1 MHTMSDWE
9 LLQAYAKNRSETAFA
24 ELVRRHLNWVY
35 SAALRQVRDSH
46 LAEDVTQAVFVLLA
60 RKAGSLRPATILS
73 GWLFRTT
80 RFVSSRAL
88 RTEYRRKAREQT
100 AVTMSSTTSS
110 ADNEILWNQLTP
122 HLDQA
127 VAALSQADRTAIL
140 LRFYEKKPLREVGE
154 RLGLSEEAAKK
165 RVSRAIEKLR
175 DLIARRGVV
184 FGGAGLAVALAEKS
198 VQAAPS
204 TLSVTVLKA
213 ATASVST
220 SATLPQLARETLNA
234 WRWAKLKLLVG
245 LAGVSVAAVAFTIN
259 VASFR
264 ERPAMIAKPVV
275 DTTQSTTSTTSA
287 ISPTNK
293 PLPTVTEAVSNHVI
307 DVLVL
312 DGHTQQPLAGVAIE
326 ALHGEQKSTTRTD
339 ERGHDSVEFTGN
351 DPSHFWIKA
360 RREGFTPVQVR
371 WDAQDENFELPQKFT
386 FTLEPAVPIGGV
398 VQNEEGQPIPGA
410 TVSMSLFSTG
420 KDRPVEKLHG
430 VVQTVKSALYNEK
443 VVTDAAGRWQYNNA
457 PADISGLS
465 FRLEH
470 PDYVTDPMFSYQ
482 TSLFSNP
489 TSPPTE
495 KLHDMASVVTMK
507 KGFSV
512 AGTVVDSQGRPI
524 PNARVRG
531 SNHPDT
537 TTDASGHFRFAHVA
551 SGELVLTIQA
561 EGFTPE
567 LKTVV
572 VNAQTAPLDIRLAP
586 GNTIRIR
593 VVDADGK
600 PIAGARI
607 VADTWR
613 AHRSIEWETNTDNE
627 GRCVWTSAPP
637 DAVQFAIGKAGFRK
651 DFGHQLSFVPSE
663 TEQIVTLVAPLHIH
677 GTAIDSETGQPIAKF
692 KITPG
697 IIFET
702 VATPGVIL
710 EKVAEPTWQ
719 VPWAISF
726 TNGQY
731 DLPSE
736 NSIDVLR
743 IEAEDYV
750 STNSAQI
757 SAQGDVS
764 IDFRLK
770 KGIWP
775 WGIVR
780 LPDGK
785 LVTNA
790 DVFLVTVPTYVR
802 DAHPV
807 NSPTERKTT
816 HTAADGSFKLPLA
829 DKPFLLVATADSGFA
844 EIYSDTVHFPADI
857 TLQPWGR
864 VEGTLFIGSKPVAGQ
879 AITIQTD
886 KPLPFGSPP
895 SIQYLYDEVSTDDNG
910 HFVVEHV
917 HPGDVVIEPYY
928 TPLVIKSGETTTVA
942 VSATGR
948 PVLGR
953 ILLPPSATNQL
964 NPVNLVAS
972 LELKQYGETEA
983 DVLREASQEKL
994 SAKAA
999 HDLASQWL
1007 ESDAGKAYR
1016 QARRIYRITVSPDGS
1031 FRANEVPAGLYNFHA
1046 QYFEQ
1051 RVLDSQGHNTMF
1063 TCVATLETEVIV
1075 PEIPGGHT
1083 DDPLDLGD
1091 FQLQAFGLRK

>member
-1 MHTMSDWE
+1 MMSDWE
-9 LLQAYAKNRSETAFA
+9 LLQAYAKNRSESAFA
-24 ELVRRHLNWVY
+24 ELVQRHLNWVY
-35 SAALRQVRDSH
+35 STALRQVRDPH
-46 LAEDVTQAVFVLLA
+46 LAEDVTQVVFVLLA
-60 RKAGSLRPATILS
+60 RKAGSLRPVTILS

-80 RFVSSRAL
+80 RFVASRAL
-88 RTEYRRKAREQT
+88 RTEYRRRAREQT
-100 AVTMSSTTSS
+100 AVTMNSTLSPD
-110 ADNEILWNQLTP
+110 DNDTVWNQLTP

-154 RLGLSEEAAKK
+154 RLGLTEDAAKK

-175 DLIARRGVV
+175 TLITRRGVV
-184 FGGAGLAVALAEKS
+184 LGGAALAVALAEKS

-204 TLSVTVLKA
+204 TLSVTVVKA

-264 ERPAMIAKPVV
+264 ERPAIIAKPVV
-275 DTTQSTTSTTSA
+275 DTTQTTTSA
-287 ISPTNK
+287 TSAVSPTNK
-293 PLPTVTEAVSNHVI
+293 TLPTVTEAVSNHVI

-326 ALHGEQKSTTRTD
+326 VLHGEQKSATRTD
-339 ERGHDSVEFTGN
+339 ERGHDSVEFTGK

-410 TVSMSLFSTG
+410 TVSMSLFSTEN
-420 KDRPVEKLHG
+420 DRSVEKLHG
-430 VVQTVKSALYNEK
+430 VVQTVESALYNEK

-457 PADISGLS
+457 PANISRLS
-465 FRLEH
+465 FCLEH

-489 TSPPTE
+489 TSPPAE
-495 KLHDMASVVTMK
+495 QLHDMASVVTMK

-561 EGFTPE
+561 EGFAPE

-593 VVDADGK
+593 VINADGK

-607 VADTWR
+607 AADTWR

-637 DAVQFAIGKAGFRK
+637 DTVQFAIGKAGFRN
-651 DFGHQLSFVPSE
+651 DFGHQPSFVPSE

-692 KITPG
+692 KIPPG

-702 VATPGVIL
+702 VATPGAIL

-719 VPWAISF
+719 VSQAISF

-750 STNSAQI
+750 STNSAQL

-764 IDFRLK
+764 INFRLK

-790 DVFLVTVPTYVR
+790 DVFLVTAPTYVR
-802 DAHPV
+802 DAHPM
-807 NSPTERKTT
+807 NSPAESQTT
-816 HTAADGSFKLPLA
+816 HTAADGSFKLPLP

-844 EIYSDTVHFPADI
+844 EIHSDTVHFPADI

-895 SIQYLYDEVSTDDNG
+895 SIQYLYDEVLTDDNG
-910 HFVVEHV
+910 HFFVEHV

-928 TPLVIKSGETTTVA
+928 TPLAIKSGETTTVT
-942 VSATGR
+942 VSVTGG

-953 ILLPPSATNQL
+953 ILLPPGATNQL

-1007 ESDAGKAYR
+1007 ES
-1016 QARRIYRITVSPDGS
+1016 T
-1031 FRANEVPAGLYNFHA
+1031 PAK
-1046 QYFEQ
+1046 
-1051 RVLDSQGHNTMF
+1051 
-1063 TCVATLETEVIV
+1063 
-1075 PEIPGGHT
+1075 HT
-1083 DDPLDLGD
+1083 DKHAEFIGLPCRPMVP
-1091 FQLQAFGLRK
+1091 FAPTESRPAFTTSTPNILRNASSTAEVTTRCSRASPGSKPK